1 RVLGFL
7 MAVAGGCGLCW
18 MHFETGPLL
27 PHEAR
32 GAGGILGDG
41 AGSLAYVT
49 FGGLGGTL
57 VLLAMFLIGVTL
69 YSGLSWLWVMDRT
82 GYWTLELYGFL
93 RGLAAR
99 LREEAEGRRS
109 RKEREAVVQREKTR
123 VEHRLP
129 PRIETPAPEPRPGIR
144 VEKEKQEHLFAPPA
158 DS

>member
-1 RVLGFL
+1 IFAFDGYRLFRSRRERFVIDHFHLGLRVLGFL

-57 VLLAMFLIGVTL
+57 VLLAMFLISMTL

-99 LREEAEGRRS
+99 
-109 RKEREAVVQREKTR
+109 
-123 VEHRLP
+123 
-129 PRIETPAPEPRPGIR
+129 
-144 VEKEKQEHLFAPPA
+144 
-158 DS
+158 